1 MSEATAFN
9 AYNKFIALKQHFT
22 STSYDFFKYKG
33 KVRSNLNTFKTK
45 KDRFFFEKVSR
56 KYEGD
61 ELIIFYVSNLIKNRD
76 IWIGELARNAACEKT
91 YLDWKKR
98 KQSLTYQFQSDI
110 LSIKSNMNHLHQVDD
125 DFNQLFL
132 TKPDE
137 YPQLFEFHTEGTISL
152 ETLIGINLVLGC
164 FRPWE
169 RALSGDVIWDDFYHM
184 CIKYQPFLE
193 YNVKQ
198 RNKFKEILWK
208 EFASVI

>member
-76 IWIGELARNAACEKT
+76 IWIGELAKNAACEKT
-91 YLDWKKR
+91 YLDWKKM

-110 LSIKSNMNHLHQVDD
+110 LSIKSNMNHLQQVDQ

-132 TKPDE
+132 TKSDE

-152 ETLIGINLVLGC
+152 ETLIGVDLVLGC
-164 FRPWE
+164 FRHWE
-169 RALSGDVIWDDFYHM
+169 RELSGDVIWDDFYHM
-184 CIKYQPFLE
+184 CIKYAPFL
-193 YNVKQ
+193 NFSVSQ